1 MGSSYS
7 LTKVDDGCYPT
18 NYQHYTFFST
28 HEYIVKAEI
37 KGLCMQK
44 NYFVERAE
52 QNLQSFYTD
61 LETIVNI
68 DSGTY
73 TRTGVDRVATYLT
86 QRFHDFGFETYED
99 IQEEYGNHLVAVKQG
114 NNPDGPRLLLIG
126 HIDTVFPDGEALRRP
141 FSFAER
147 EGMRIAKGPG
157 VLDMKSG
164 VLMGM
169 YALHLLIE
177 GARANYRSV
186 TFVCNSDEEIG
197 SPTSKPLIER
207 LSDEADAV
215 LVLEPGRR
223 LDAIVSAR
231 KGIGHYRVEVQ
242 GLAAHAGVEPQKG
255 RNAILELAHQVVEL
269 QAINGSIAGVTLN
282 VGIIHGGER
291 TNIVPDYAYCD
302 IDVRVQD
309 RAGLQAVEEA
319 MRNVTST
326 RVLEGTEVT
335 LSGGVK
341 NMPFERTEESTRLVQ
356 LVKDAALKLG
366 ITLEDTASGGA
377 SDANTTAS
385 RGRPTVDGLGA
396 GGGLAH
402 NPDEYIEL
410 DYLPA
415 RIALI
420 SLAIQGICDYYQ
432 SGRQL

>member
-1 MGSSYS
+1 
-7 LTKVDDGCYPT
+7 
-18 NYQHYTFFST
+18 
-28 HEYIVKAEI
+28 
-37 KGLCMQK
+37 MQK
-44 NYFVERAE
+44 NYFVEQAE

-61 LETIVNI
+61 LEAIVNI

-73 TRTGVDRVATYLT
+73 TKVGVDQVAAYLAR
-86 QRFHDFGFETYED
+86 RFHDFGFETYENV
-99 IQEEYGNHLVAVKQG
+99 QEEYGNHLVAMQRG

-126 HIDTVFPDGEALRRP
+126 HIDTVFPDGEAQRRP
-141 FSFAER
+141 FSFGER
-147 EGMRIAKGPG
+147 DGMRIAKGPG

-177 GARANYRSV
+177 GKRALYQSV

-197 SPTSKPLIER
+197 STTSKPLIER

-215 LVLEPGRR
+215 MVLEPGRR

-242 GLAAHAGVEPQKG
+242 GLAAHAGVEPHKG
-255 RNAILELAHQVVEL
+255 RSAILELAHQVVEL
-269 QAINGSIAGVTLN
+269 QAINGSIPGVTVN

-309 RAGLQAVEEA
+309 RAGLAAVEEA
-319 MRNVTST
+319 MRRVTST
-326 RVLEGTEVT
+326 KVLEGTEVT
-335 LSGGVK
+335 LSGGVR
-341 NMPFERTEESTRLVQ
+341 NMPYERTEASTRLVQ
-356 LVKDAALKLG
+356 LVKDAGRKLG
-366 ITLEDTASGGA
+366 ITLEDTSSGGA
-377 SDANTTAS
+377 SDANTTAG

-396 GGGLAH
+396 GGSLAH

-410 DYLPA
+410 DYLPT

-420 SLAIQGICDYYQ
+420 SLAIEGICEYYQ
-432 SGRQL
+432 SGQRL